1 MQLELIK
8 DIVLNHCLPI
18 WVNVIVVVTLRLK
31 RQFMKH
37 VGSYLL

>member
-1 MQLELIK
+1 MQLVLIK
-8 DIVLNHCLPI
+8 DIVLIHGLSI

-31 RQFMKH
+31 RQFIKH